1 MYVCICVCV
10 NMCVCVHC
18 VRRTNLFEVAPNV
31 LRQFIPNSRLQLS
44 HVNGHNYAQGEREDE
59 TMQNQAEDGEEGKAL
74 QVERRREK
82 TKNKK

>member
-1 MYVCICVCV
+1 
-10 NMCVCVHC
+10 MCVCVHC

-59 TMQNQAEDGEEGKAL
+59 TMQNQTEEEGKAL